1 MTIKQFDKPTL
12 RHIRKKLQ
20 VHLDQLQKELGIE
33 LELGNITFEA
43 NSFTGKLKGTIEGH
57 DQQAEDYKQYA
68 RFFDLKL
75 EWLGQPVRWTGGKV
89 FTIKGLNTKARKNKV
104 VIQAN
109 GKNYST
115 TPRSLIRAMDL
126 NQTNQ

>member
-12 RHIRKKLQ
+12 GHIRKKLQ

-33 LELGNITFEA
+33 LKLGNITYRA
-43 NSFTGKLKGTIEGH
+43 SLFTGKLTGTIEGH
-57 DQQAEDYKQYA
+57 DQEAEDYKQYA
-68 RFFDLKL
+68 QFYELKP
-75 EWLGQPVRWTGGKV
+75 EWLGQRIRWTDGKM

-104 VIQAN
+104 IIEAN
-109 GKNYST
+109 GKSYRT
-115 TPRSLIRAMDL
+115 TVRSIIRAMDL